1 MPIKQIELANTFGEW
16 VTATQATITQW
27 NTLEPNINLV
37 FYYANSTVN
46 VYTDTVNVYSNTV
59 NVYSNTVTLHSNVVN
74 NHTNVVIKYGETLN
88 VYSNTVTVYNSI
100 NAFVQV
106 AYDTANTVEIIAN
119 TANNTANLAFA
130 TATNSYTHANSAHDK
145 ANTAYIH
152 ANSAHDKANTAYIHA
167 NSAHDKANTAYIHA
181 NSAYTTANDAHRHA
195 NSAYDKANTT
205 YIHAN
210 SAYDTVNT
218 LLALANT
225 ANLAVITNTTSDSNQ
240 YNIVLT
246 ANSSGLLTN
255 VKVSNTR
262 ITFQPSTGTI
272 RSNIAN
278 TDIININGTVLVDS
292 NRNISNVKA
301 ITETVFTISDASN
314 VDINPANGTI
324 QVWTLGANRTPY
336 ANSFSNG
343 QAITLMVADGTA
355 NTITWSTI
363 NVQWVGAAAPA
374 LATSGYTVIELWKAN
389 NWVYGARVGD
399 VAI

>member
-130 TATNSYTHANSAHDK
+130 TATNSYT
-145 ANTAYIH
+145 
-152 ANSAHDKANTAYIHA
+152 HA